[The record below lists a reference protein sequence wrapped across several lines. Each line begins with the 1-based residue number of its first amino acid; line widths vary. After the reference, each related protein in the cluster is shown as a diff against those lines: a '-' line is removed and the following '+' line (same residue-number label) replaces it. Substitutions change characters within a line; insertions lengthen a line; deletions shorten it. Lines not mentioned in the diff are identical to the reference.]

1 MEAAEG
7 SLPLRALYR
16 TVATAILETPLTCPL
31 SRNAHS
37 ASIFSQSLLRLGW
50 WKQNEHRLRVLA
62 DIPQRI
68 ATDRQFVLWKHPS
81 GYSTLGLSMSEL
93 SFYSRISTGIPIVS
107 LLAASSSEP
116 REPGNPSILL
126 LVVWIPEFQHVG
138 EIGCGPFG
146 IHASWGKQLPT
157 AGLLTSRRFSDMH

>member
-1 MEAAEG
+1 MNTDCLYWQIPPKNYNGPAVCVVEA
-7 SLPLRALYR
+7 
-16 TVATAILETPLTCPL
+16 
-31 SRNAHS
+31 
-37 ASIFSQSLLRLGW
+37 
-50 WKQNEHRLRVLA
+50 
-62 DIPQRI
+62 
-68 ATDRQFVLWKHPS
+68 PS

-146 IHASWGKQLPT
+146 IHASGGKQLPT
-157 AGLLTSRRFSDMH
+157 AGLPTSRRFSDMH

>member
-16 TVATAILETPLTCPL
+16 TVATAIWETPLTCPL

-62 DIPQRI
+62 DPPQRI
-68 ATDRQFVLWKHPS
+68 TMDRQFVLWKHPS

-93 SFYSRISTGIPIVS
+93 SFYSRSSTGI
-107 LLAASSSEP
+107 AASSSES
-116 REPGNPSILL
+116 REPGNPSSCCWCM
-126 LVVWIPEFQHVG
+126 VWIPEFQHVG

-157 AGLLTSRRFSDMH
+157 AGLPTSRRFSDMH